1 MANGR
6 EIIITNNLN
15 NPSIKSLLLID
26 EFNNK
31 IGDAILIIDLEKKEA
46 ILESIFIEEKYRK
59 QQYGSLLIYKIF
71 EICHSN
77 NIENLILLSDP
88 TNVTVGEFY
97 EKLGFTYAW
106 NKKTFF
112 MIMKL
117 IYLMQFL
124 IKEMKLKSEKILK

>member
-1 MANGR
+1 M
-6 EIIITNNLN
+6 
-15 NPSIKSLLLID
+15 
-26 EFNNK
+26 
-31 IGDAILIIDLEKKEA
+31 
-46 ILESIFIEEKYRK
+46 EEKYRK

-106 NKKTFF
+106 NKKKLFF